1 MRQPQ
6 IIHEHYNA
14 KPWFSIILEFLT
26 IAFLVS
32 SQGLSFLNKQ
42 YPDTSLALKIV
53 ILGIPVLYLFVVFL
67 DGLYWKRKPTIV
79 VYNDRLEVRK
89 PFSLNRTEIM
99 YSDIRNVDCQFTQL
113 MVWRNEIS
121 APECYNMGVKAKI
134 AEETFNYIR
143 SSFDKY
149 CLENNIKPAPLESL
163 PQKKTSLPQVVLI
176 VTMLAALTLF
186 LILSKK

>member
-1 MRQPQ
+1 MRQHQ
-6 IIHEHYNA
+6 IIHEHYNS
-14 KPWFSIILEFLT
+14 KPWFIIILEFLT

-53 ILGIPVLYLFVVFL
+53 ILGIPVLYLILVFL

-163 PQKKTSLPQVVLI
+163 PQKKTSLQQAVMIITMVAVL
-176 VTMLAALTLF
+176 ALF
-186 LILSKK
+186 FILSKK

>member
-53 ILGIPVLYLFVVFL
+53 ILGIPVLYLILVFL

-113 MVWRNEIS
+113 MIWRNETA

-149 CLENNIKPAPLESL
+149 CLENNIKPAPVDSL
-163 PQKKTSLPQVVLI
+163 PKKKTSLQQVVMI
-176 VTMLAALTLF
+176 ITMLAVLALF
-186 LILSKK
+186 FILSKN

>member
-1 MRQPQ
+1 MIQPK

-89 PFSLNRTEIM
+89 PLSLNRIEIM

-113 MVWRNEIS
+113 MIWRNETA

-149 CLENNIKPAPLESL
+149 CLENNIKPAPIESL
-163 PQKKTSLPQVVLI
+163 PKKKASLPQVVLI

-186 LILSKK
+186 LILSK